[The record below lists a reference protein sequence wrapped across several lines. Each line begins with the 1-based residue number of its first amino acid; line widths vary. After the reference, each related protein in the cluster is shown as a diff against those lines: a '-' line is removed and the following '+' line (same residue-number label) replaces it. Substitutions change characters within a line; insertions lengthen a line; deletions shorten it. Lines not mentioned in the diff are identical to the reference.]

1 MIATKL
7 NAGFVPAR
15 KPGKLPAETVEITYQ
30 KEYGKDTIEIHK
42 DAIQPDDIV
51 LIHDDVLATG
61 GTINAVIDLVRS
73 LGVKEIYVNCLVS
86 IPELKGWERFADKVR
101 AIYICSE

>member
-7 NAGFVPAR
+7 HAGFVPAR
-15 KPGKLPAETVEITYQ
+15 KPGKLPAETLAITYQ
-30 KEYGKDTIEIHK
+30 KEYGTDTIEIHK
-42 DAIQPDDIV
+42 DAIQPNDVV

-61 GTINAVIDLVRS
+61 GTINAVVDLVRS

-86 IPELKGWERFADKVR
+86 IPELKGWMKFHDKVKST
-101 AIYICSE
+101 YICDE